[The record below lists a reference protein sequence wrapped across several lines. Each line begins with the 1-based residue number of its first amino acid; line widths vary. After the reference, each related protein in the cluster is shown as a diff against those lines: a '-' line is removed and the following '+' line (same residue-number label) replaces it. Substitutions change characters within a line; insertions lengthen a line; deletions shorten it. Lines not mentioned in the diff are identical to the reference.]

1 MPFKGTPAPGGAR
14 KGAGRKPSE
23 FLERCRRIA
32 SSPKY
37 FAWAERLISDE
48 ATEERVMPDGSIIK
62 VRASAGDK
70 DRVWSSL
77 AAYGF
82 GKPAQ
87 PINVEGDGMKRIL
100 LVVPSDAKSTERPR
114 FSSHKTTSYFLFIR
128 GEIPGFRRW
137 VVDWKVNGFDCEGDV
152 FVGDL
157 SE

>member
-1 MPFKGTPAPGGAR
+1 MPAKLKHGVIGASGGAR

-23 FLERCRRIA
+23 FLEKCRQIA

-87 PINVEGDGMKRIL
+87 PINVDGDGMKRIV
-100 LVVPSDAKSTERPR
+100 LVFPSDA
-114 FSSHKTTSYFLFIR
+114 
-128 GEIPGFRRW
+128 
-137 VVDWKVNGFDCEGDV
+137 N
-152 FVGDL
+152 
-157 SE
+157 